1 MPFYVN
7 CGDDMLRN
15 QTLAFTQ
22 VQRYQSSTFAKY
34 EAEAALY
41 RAEPAHTL
49 VVSDRV
55 WTLL

>member
-7 CGDDMLRN
+7 CEDDMLRN

-41 RAEPAHTL
+41 RACTL
-49 VVSDRV
+49 VVSNSMD
-55 WTLL
+55 TAINS

>member
-7 CGDDMLRN
+7 CEDDMLRN

-41 RAEPAHTL
+41 RACTL
-49 VVSDRV
+49 VVSDSMD
-55 WTLL
+55 TAINS

>member
-1 MPFYVN
+1 
-7 CGDDMLRN
+7 MLRN

-41 RAEPAHTL
+41 RAEPARTL
-49 VVSDRV
+49 VVSDSMDAAV
-55 WTLL
+55 NC